1 MCTVCNG
8 IRLANLP
15 ACTHEYTSTNTI
27 TQSGETALHCAVNQE
42 HEDIVDLLLKANAD
56 KDLPM
61 KVIYAYHTQQSCDL
75 NEV

>member
-1 MCTVCNG
+1 MHTW
-8 IRLANLP
+8 IHIHHATL
-15 ACTHEYTSTNTI
+15 
-27 TQSGETALHCAVNQE
+27 TQSGETALHVAVNQE

-61 KVIYAYHTQQSCDL
+61 KLIYTYNTQQSCDP